1 MPLNNDAEHILKIK
15 TTLYRYFRCCI
26 RYYVQNDKT
35 ETSFNAPMY
44 LMFSDI
50 MILHVYA
57 IAVFLKLLAASN
69 ALVVYI
75 LFWSFETSDNI
86 LRNQK

>member
-50 MILHVYA
+50 MILYA

-69 ALVVYI
+69 ALLCGNEFFISLI
-75 LFWSFETSDNI
+75 LQGVTLINS
-86 LRNQK
+86 